1 MVRNASSSS
10 AGPEDA
16 ALQVAAAVLSKKS
29 SYLEGLTRQF
39 HPNSIDLAGRL
50 TTTEGS
56 GDLAQALLAYAADVD
71 ADKNG
76 GNAVLGAKM
85 EAFLAEQRSRLKTHV
100 VQNAK
105 RQRDVEAFCGAVGAV
120 RDDIRMKRQNVANTQ
135 LENDDVD
142 DKKANNILA
151 QFDLKSGEGTDYEK
165 TILDQMKE
173 RTTSG
178 EEDEGDDEQQFQ
190 SNAMVREMMETLGEQ
205 AAAGSKTTGED
216 DDDDLEMVGG
226 DAALDVNKLKCPITT
241 MLLDQPLRNTVC
253 HHVYSKAGIDQLLKA
268 AGRRREKCPVAGCT
282 NGDLQRNQLV
292 EDIQVGMLVK
302 RYKAREERARR
313 NKMSQMDDLDDDE

>member
-50 TTTEGS
+50 TTEGNG

-71 ADKNG
+71 SDKNG

-85 EAFLAEQRSRLKTHV
+85 EAFLEEQRSRLKTHV

-135 LENDDVD
+135 LENDEVD

-165 TILDQMKE
+165 TILDKMKE
-173 RTTSG
+173 RTGTSG
-178 EEDEGDDEQQFQ
+178 EDGGDDAQQFQ

-205 AAAGSKTTGED
+205 VAAGSKTTGED

-226 DAALDVNKLKCPITT
+226 DAALDVNKPKCPITT

-253 HHVYSKAGIDQLLKA
+253 NLVYSKVGIDQLLK
-268 AGRRREKCPVAGCT
+268 GRRKVGCPVAGCT

-302 RYKAREERARR
+302 RYKAREERERR

>member
-1 MVRNASSSS
+1 MVRNTSSS

-50 TTTEGS
+50 STEGN
-56 GDLAQALLAYAADVD
+56 GDLAQALGAYAADVD
-71 ADKNG
+71 AAKNG

-85 EAFLAEQRSRLKTHV
+85 EAFLAEQRSRLKSHV

-135 LENDDVD
+135 LEDDDVD

-165 TILDQMKE
+165 TILDKMKE

-178 EEDEGDDEQQFQ
+178 EDGGEEQFQ
-190 SNAMVREMMETLGEQ
+190 SNAMVREMMQTLGEQ
-205 AAAGSKTTGED
+205 VSAGSKTTGEDDD

-253 HHVYSKAGIDQLLKA
+253 NHVYSKAGIDQLLK
-268 AGRRREKCPVAGCT
+268 GRRKEKCPVAGCT

-302 RYKAREERARR
+302 RYKAREERERR

>member
-1 MVRNASSSS
+1 MVRNTSSS

-39 HPNSIDLAGRL
+39 HPNSVDLAGRL
-50 TTTEGS
+50 STTEGN
-56 GDLAQALLAYAADVD
+56 GDLAQALGAYAADVD
-71 ADKNG
+71 AAKNG

-85 EAFLAEQRSRLKTHV
+85 EAFLEEQRSRLKSHV

-135 LENDDVD
+135 LEDDEVD

-165 TILDQMKE
+165 TILDKMKE

-178 EEDEGDDEQQFQ
+178 EDGGEEQFQ
-190 SNAMVREMMETLGEQ
+190 SNAMVREMMQTLGEQ
-205 AAAGSKTTGED
+205 VAAGSKTTGEDDDD

-226 DAALDVNKLKCPITT
+226 DAALDANKLKCPITT

-253 HHVYSKAGIDQLLKA
+253 NHVYSKAGIDQLLKG
-268 AGRRREKCPVAGCT
+268 AGRRKVGCPVAGCT

-302 RYKAREERARR
+302 RYKAREERERR